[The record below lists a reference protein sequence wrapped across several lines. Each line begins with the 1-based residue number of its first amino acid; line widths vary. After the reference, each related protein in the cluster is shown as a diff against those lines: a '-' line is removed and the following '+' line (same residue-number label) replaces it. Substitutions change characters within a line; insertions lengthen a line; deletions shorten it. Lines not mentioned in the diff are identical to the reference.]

1 MKLSALFIA
10 TVAAEKVNWWS
21 SFDKKG
27 WSTCNK
33 GSNGYMYMN
42 GLYRNNCH
50 KLYCIEEVDCRGDG
64 GDSCYDANWWSS
76 FDKRGWSTCA
86 DGSYM
91 SGLYRNTC
99 HSLYCIESAKCCKQT
114 NVHKGVA
121 KSQTWGDCYNHNWWR
136 SFDKKGWSSC
146 SADYSLAGLY
156 RNSCHDLYCLEEAK
170 CCKPKDVHPNQV
182 VANWWRSFDKKG
194 WSNCAKHGE
203 NYKYIDALYR
213 NSCNK
218 LYCIEEARCST
229 SIHHDD
235 EQKCVNQNWWSSFD
249 KRGWSTCADGSF
261 ISGLYRNS
269 CHELYCLESAK
280 CCTSKTRKETWAGCY
295 NSNWWSSFDKRGW
308 SGCKV
313 DYHLTGLFRNTCHDL
328 YCIEMGKCCKSN
340 VEMKPVDCVG
350 SWSKFG
356 TCSKTCGTGAQ
367 QRTFTTTTQVAHG
380 GNPCEAAHFDVESK
394 ECATNECPEVIDIE
408 LVIEETEESFTK
420 QKKQSL
426 INKIAKQLG
435 LKPAE
440 VQITVGLKA
449 NPTDYPASPARR
461 LLDGLL
467 ITVTFNVMPSKV
479 ASEIAKLES
488 KSFAKATGA
497 TFVQFKPT
505 HGSSICATCKW
516 TGMKIQVVHYIN
528 AQKTHEKGLKH
539 KCWHTTD
546 GGCKCL
552 CM

>member
-229 SIHHDD
+229 S
-235 EQKCVNQNWWSSFD
+235 
-249 KRGWSTCADGSF
+249 
-261 ISGLYRNS
+261 
-269 CHELYCLESAK
+269 
-280 CCTSKTRKETWAGCY
+280 
-295 NSNWWSSFDKRGW
+295 NWWSSFDKRGW

-408 LVIEETEESFTK
+408 LVIEETEESF
-420 QKKQSL
+420 
-426 INKIAKQLG
+426 
-435 LKPAE
+435 
-440 VQITVGLKA
+440 
-449 NPTDYPASPARR
+449 
-461 LLDGLL
+461 
-467 ITVTFNVMPSKV
+467 
-479 ASEIAKLES
+479 
-488 KSFAKATGA
+488 
-497 TFVQFKPT
+497 
-505 HGSSICATCKW
+505 
-516 TGMKIQVVHYIN
+516 
-528 AQKTHEKGLKH
+528 
-539 KCWHTTD
+539 
-546 GGCKCL
+546 
-552 CM
+552 